1 MESGLK
7 SILKNKIVI
16 FTVLALLF
24 ISNGIAQDIHFTQS
38 NQTPMLI
45 NPAATGVFSGWE
57 RISFNHKNQWIN
69 SGTKFYTTSI
79 AADLNILKPR
89 RGNGAHMGVGLQFYN
104 DIGGDSKFG
113 TRQVLISISGIVPL
127 DDYQQLSGGL
137 QLGMGQK
144 FGDFTTLHFANQFD
158 GQVFDPTNPSG
169 EANNLAT
176 FMYTDISTGVF
187 YRYGNHK
194 IGFSRDDALDFR
206 VGFAYFH
213 ANKPELRY
221 RLGST
226 EQLYG
231 KIVIHTSIIKDFDGS
246 KYGLEAFFNQYHQG
260 PHNET
265 LFGALLRYRIKSGSK
280 ITGLS
285 RDTYISFGAAL
296 RYKDAVSP
304 MLNFQMSSFNFG
316 LSYDITV
323 SDFGQYYRGG
333 GLEFSLKYTNMD
345 FALFKRRR

>member
-1 MESGLK
+1 MKKG
-7 SILKNKIVI
+7 ILHIIYLI
-16 FTVLALLF
+16 F
-24 ISNGIAQDIHFTQS
+24 ICNIGIAQDIHFTQA

-57 RISFNHKNQWIN
+57 RVSFNHKNQWIN
-69 SGTKFYTTSI
+69 SGTKFFTTSI
-79 AADLNILKPR
+79 AADLNLFKPR

-113 TRQVLISISGIVPL
+113 TRQVLLSVSGIVPL
-127 DDYQQLSGGL
+127 DDHQQLSGGL
-137 QLGMGQK
+137 QMGLGQK
-144 FGDFTTLHFANQFD
+144 FGDFSTLQFANQFD
-158 GQVFDPTNPSG
+158 GETFNSTNPSG
-169 EANNLAT
+169 ELNNLAT
-176 FMYTDISTGVF
+176 FMYADLSAGIF

-206 VGFAYFH
+206 IGFAYFH
-213 ANKPELRY
+213 ANKPELKY
-221 RLGST
+221 RLGSE

-231 KIVIHTSIIKDFDGS
+231 KIVIHTSIIKDFSGS
-246 KYGLEAFFNQYHQG
+246 KYGVEAFFNQFSQG

-265 LFGALLRYRIKSGSK
+265 LFGAQLRYRIKSGGK

-285 RDTYISFGAAL
+285 RDTYLSGGLTI
-296 RYKDAVSP
+296 RYKDAISP
-304 MLNFQMSSFNFG
+304 TINFQMASFNFG
-316 LSYDITV
+316 MSYDITI